1 MKKRIT
7 ATFCTLVYIVGFM
20 ALWFILK
27 LLVPEW
33 IFYTVFIIVLV
44 SLIWSET
51 KEDEP
56 HYYMYTMLQKDKTV
70 VGIKK
75 TKDEKLQLDKSNISD
90 VMNSHFCSFTE
101 IDKETYDLFS
111 IEIENN
117 NKSLKSSEE
126 CENKRV

>member
-1 MKKRIT
+1 
-7 ATFCTLVYIVGFM
+7 
-20 ALWFILK
+20 
-27 LLVPEW
+27 
-33 IFYTVFIIVLV
+33 
-44 SLIWSET
+44 
-51 KEDEP
+51 
-56 HYYMYTMLQKDKTV
+56 MLQKDKTV

-75 TKDEKLQLDKSNISD
+75 TKYKKLQLDKSNISD

-101 IDKETYDLFS
+101 IDKETFDLFS